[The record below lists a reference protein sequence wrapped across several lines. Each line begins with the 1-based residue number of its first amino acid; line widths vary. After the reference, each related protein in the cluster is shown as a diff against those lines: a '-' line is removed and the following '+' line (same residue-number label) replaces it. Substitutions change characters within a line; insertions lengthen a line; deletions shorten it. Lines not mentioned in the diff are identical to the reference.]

1 MTQSARGRLIDI
13 VDRYRTAQHALELR
27 RAAFLCCKA
36 KLAQGSS
43 AAVRANVGAVLRH
56 NIYARSLV
64 FACWTQQLNLNIIYR
79 SVRFILNIVPRYAAC
94 GINLDNAFFQL
105 LAVVFFIAVA
115 CTQGTLHL
123 VIIFIAATCVG
134 IVFFIT
140 AA

>member
-1 MTQSARGRLIDI
+1 M
-13 VDRYRTAQHALELR
+13 ELR

-56 NIYARSLV
+56 NIHARSLV
-64 FACWTQQLNLNIIYR
+64 CACGTQQLNLNIIYR
-79 SVRFILNIVPRYAAC
+79 SVRFILHVVPRYAAC

-105 LAVVFFIAVA
+105 LAVVFFITATCTGVVFFIAVA

-140 AA
+140 VA

>member
-1 MTQSARGRLIDI
+1 M
-13 VDRYRTAQHALELR
+13 ELR

-56 NIYARSLV
+56 NIHARSLV
-64 FACWTQQLNLNIIYR
+64 CACGTQQLYLNIIYR
-79 SVRFILNIVPRYAAC
+79 SVRFILHVVPRYAAC

-105 LAVVFFIAVA
+105 LAVVLFIAVA

-134 IVFFIT
+134 VVFFIT